1 MSASDTFTKFTP
13 YPENPNEEYMSEN
26 QRSHFFQILTHWKD
40 ELMAEVDRTVENMR
54 TESST
59 NPSDMSDR
67 ATLEEVFN
75 LELRT
80 RDRER
85 RLIFKIK
92 ESLEKIKKNDYGYC
106 DSCGC
111 EIGIRRLEARP
122 TASMCIDC
130 KTFAEIKERQTN
142 L

>member
-1 MSASDTFTKFTP
+1 MAISDTFNKFTP
-13 YPENPNEEYMSEN
+13 YPENPNEEYMNEK
-26 QRSHFFQILTHWKD
+26 QRDHFFQILTRWKE
-40 ELMAEVDRTVENMR
+40 ELMEEVDRTVEHMR
-54 TESST
+54 TEAA
-59 NPSDMSDR
+59 NPSDISDK
-67 ATLEEVFN
+67 ATIEEAFT

>member
-1 MSASDTFTKFTP
+1 MAVSDTFTKFTP
-13 YPENPNEEYMSEN
+13 YPETQDESYMNEN
-26 QRSHFFQILTHWKD
+26 QKAHFLQILNQWKTD
-40 ELMAEVDRTVENMR
+40 LMEEVDRTVENMR
-54 TESST
+54 AEAS
-59 NPSDMSDR
+59 NLPDMSDR
-67 ATLEEVFN
+67 ATQEEVFN

-85 RLIFKIK
+85 RLIGKIK
-92 ESLEKIKKNDYGYC
+92 ESLEKIKKDDYGYC
-106 DSCGC
+106 ESCGC